1 MMQKTYLPL
10 IAFLLIVIIG
20 KAQTPFDTLFPIRTE
35 NVYFDS
41 GKSDIRAD
49 ADATLRQLVQE
60 LPDSFRIAIRITAHT
75 DAVGNP
81 EANQKLSD
89 ARANAVLNTLVA
101 MGFSDSIF
109 TARGFGETNPVANNT
124 TNEGRQRNRRAT
136 VEVVRRLRMIAVGG
150 KVVDP
155 TTGKGIEAEVVVH
168 NRVFRDT
175 MQTDTSGDFRIAV
188 PAGEIFGVDVF
199 AEGYFFETQLNKAV
213 VGELKKLEIPLK
225 PVEIGASIDLKNLY
239 FVGNQDVL
247 LKPSEPEL
255 PKLLKFMHYNP
266 LVTIEIGGHINQPF
280 LPPVPETSWDFDLS
294 VRRAKRVYDYLLEN
308 GVEPI
313 RIQYK
318 GYGNAQMRYP
328 KAKNEREASQNRRVE
343 IKVVGMEK

>member
-1 MMQKTYLPL
+1 MMQKNYLSF
-10 IAFLLIVIIG
+10 IAFLLILIIG
-20 KAQTPFDTLFPIRTE
+20 NAQTPFDTLFPIRTE
-35 NVYFDS
+35 NVYFDF
-41 GKSDIRAD
+41 GKADIRTD
-49 ADATLRQLVQE
+49 ATATLRQLVQE
-60 LPDSFRIAIRITAHT
+60 LPDSFKIAIRITAHT

-89 ARANAVLNTLVA
+89 ARANAVLNALA
-101 MGFSDSIF
+101 EMGFSDSIF
-109 TARGFGETNPVANNT
+109 TVRGFGETNPVANNT
-124 TNEGRQRNRRAT
+124 TDEGRQLNRRAT
-136 VEVVRRLRMIAVGG
+136 VEVVRRIRMITVGG
-150 KVVDP
+150 KVVNP

-239 FVGNQDVL
+239 FVGNEDIL

-255 PKLLKFMHYNP
+255 PKLLKFMRFNP
-266 LVTIEIGGHINQPF
+266 LITIEIGGHINRPNE
-280 LPPVPETSWDFDLS
+280 PPVSENSWDFDLS
-294 VRRAKRVYDYLLEN
+294 VRRAKRVHDYLLEN
-308 GVEPI
+308 GIEPI

-318 GYGNAQMRYP
+318 GYGNSQMRFP
-328 KAKNEREASQNRRVE
+328 KARQEREASQNRRVE
-343 IKVVGMEK
+343 IKVVGMGK